1 MVSTPTVHLNGT
13 SREELQNQLQ
23 EAIWATENA
32 IRKLANAAP
41 NGRDYYPQGQN
52 AWGRANDEHVAR
64 LGKLQSVVDD
74 LEQIALAID

>member
-52 AWGRANDEHVAR
+52 AWSRANDEHVAR